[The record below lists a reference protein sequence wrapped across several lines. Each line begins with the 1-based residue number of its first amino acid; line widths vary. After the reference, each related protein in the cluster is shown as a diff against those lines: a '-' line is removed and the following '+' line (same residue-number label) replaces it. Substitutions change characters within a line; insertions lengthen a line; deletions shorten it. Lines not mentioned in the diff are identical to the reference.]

1 MKPEHIEL
9 SDTNDVADVVERIIR
24 GRLREVTGLAAG
36 LEHRD
41 NRGLH
46 DFRIA
51 CKRLRYAIERFEPLD
66 LSLESAAEHLA
77 QVQDA
82 LGEAH
87 DRDVLLAILPPT
99 MGQTQRR
106 LQREREACVDRAVD
120 EWNAV
125 RTMFDRT

>member
-9 SDTNDVADVVERIIR
+9 SDTNDVAGVVERVIR
-24 GRLREVTGLAAG
+24 GRLREVTGLAG
-36 LEHRD
+36 GFQRRD

-46 DFRIA
+46 EFRIA
-51 CKRLRYAIERFEPLD
+51 CKRLRYAIERFEPLE
-66 LSLESAAEHLA
+66 LSLGSAAEHLS

-106 LQREREACVDRAVD
+106 LQREREACVDRAIE
-120 EWNAV
+120 EWNAARAV
-125 RTMFDRT
+125 FDRV

>member
-36 LEHRD
+36 LERRD

-66 LSLESAAEHLA
+66 LSLESAGEHLA